1 MLMHRIKLVPVL
13 KSLEVKFACVLES
26 DIKINIFCA
35 LPIEGLTEYIIYF
48 VPVVE
53 FVYWNF
59 PLLSAVHFLCPL
71 HSTVCD
77 P

>member
-1 MLMHRIKLVPVL
+1 MHRIKLVPVL

-35 LPIEGLTEYIIYF
+35 SPIECLMEYIVYF
-48 VPVVE
+48 VPVME
-53 FVYWNF
+53 FVCWNF
-59 PLLSAVHFLCPL
+59 LLLSAVHFLCPL
-71 HSTVCD
+71 HSNVCD